1 MNQTK
6 EHIEAKN
13 AIENLKNHDTTIY
26 SRLNNYIQ
34 FLGINPNNLD
44 LDKITEDIR
53 NVSGE

>member
-13 AIENLKNHDTTIY
+13 TIENLKNQNTTIY

-34 FLGINPNNLD
+34 YLGINPNNLN

>member
-1 MNQTK
+1 MNQSK

-34 FLGINPNNLD
+34 YLGINPNNLD